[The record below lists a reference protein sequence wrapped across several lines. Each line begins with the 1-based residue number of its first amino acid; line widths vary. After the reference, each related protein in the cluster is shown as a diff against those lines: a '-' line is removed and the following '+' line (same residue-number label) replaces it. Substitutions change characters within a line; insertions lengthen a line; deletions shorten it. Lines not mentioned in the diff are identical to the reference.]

1 MEVFKMKKLFYLL
14 CLSLII
20 SACTPRY
27 VTTVKNDR
35 DGSFLGMAKDMHEI
49 QKYATGEYFNGRQ
62 FAGFFYSFNFQDIQT
77 HKKTVYYALNES
89 RDGELVHWKS
99 SKADLSGKVR
109 VVWSYPTSDGLCRI
123 YQVYVTK
130 KSTTN
135 FFTNKACKHGWNN
148 NWSFLR

>member
-1 MEVFKMKKLFYLL
+1 MKKLFYLF
-14 CLSLII
+14 CLLFII
-20 SACTPRY
+20 GACTPGY
-27 VTTVKNDR
+27 VTKVKNDR
-35 DGSFLGMAKDMHEI
+35 NSSFLGMSKDLHEVE
-49 QKYATGEYFNGRQ
+49 KYETGNYFNGRQ
-62 FAGFFYSFNFQDIQT
+62 FAGFFYSFGFEDIQM

-123 YQVYVTK
+123 YQIYITK
-130 KSTTN
+130 ESTTN
-135 FFTNKACKHGWNN
+135 YFTNKACKHGWNN